1 MTQSK
6 WFYPVLIMVVGA
18 VVYANSLQNGF
29 TFDDWPLVVH
39 NPLVVQMDMG
49 AIFSSA
55 YWPNKPALGLYRPLT
70 TLSYAINQWVMGSGA
85 WGFHFVNVVL
95 HIVNALLVY
104 LGVRKFFERSVAGV
118 CAFIFLCHP
127 LQTEAANSVVGRAE
141 LLAAFWML
149 VAWCVFM
156 YDVGW
161 RRWCLVAGAV
171 FLGCLCKEHAVT
183 MVGVVAVASFVGL
196 PHVTWR
202 KEGAPR
208 PKFMAMWSRFY
219 KEDVM
224 GVLMCVG
231 AVGLFLV
238 ARYAV
243 VGGVLLPSKPAFV
256 DNPLAH
262 VESWARRLTALSVIW
277 HYAMLMVWA
286 GDLSADY
293 SYHAIPIVSSF
304 WTGTV
309 LGGVGLF
316 FLLGLFIVSTLRGN
330 APPIWGLIASWLLL
344 PFLPVSNL
352 WFPIGTIMAERLMY
366 VPMVG
371 YALLGGFGFW
381 VMKTK
386 WPRYAWV
393 ITVILLAAWTKNTVQ
408 RNADWY
414 SDYTLFASAVEATP
428 QSAKAHF
435 NLGNAVRDNGD
446 LQGAL
451 PHYHRALWIYPNY
464 AEVSYNIGVI
474 QQELGHVAEALTAYQ
489 NVLSVDATHV
499 NAWTN
504 TGILFAEN
512 GLLDKAVEAFEKAQ
526 QLAPE
531 RMDVRFNYALTLQKV
546 NRLDEAKERYL
557 QLLAQAPHH
566 EDAAIHL
573 AQIYLLEDDVD
584 AAIEVLSRVV
594 KANPLAYQ
602 VALNLGALFEKRGR
616 VDEAIDALLVGVK
629 GTEKRNVLALFA
641 LARLY
646 GQQGKFDEARGALR
660 SFLDRWDGEDAF
672 KDRAQNI
679 LKQLHID

>member
-6 WFYPVLIMVVGA
+6 WLYPALIMVVGA
-18 VVYANSLQNGF
+18 VVYANSLANGF

-39 NPLVVQMDMG
+39 NPLVDQMDVG

-55 YWPNKPALGLYRPLT
+55 YWPQKPELGLYRPLT
-70 TLSYAINQWVMGSGA
+70 ILSYAINQWILGEGA
-85 WGFHFVNVVL
+85 WGFHIVNLVL
-95 HIVNALLVY
+95 HSVNAMLVFFCA
-104 LGVRKFFERSVAGV
+104 RKFFERSVAGI

-127 LQTEAANSVVGRAE
+127 LQTEAVNSVVGRAE

-149 VAWCVFM
+149 VAWFVFLH
-156 YDVGW
+156 DVGW
-161 RRWCLVAGAV
+161 RRWVLVSGAIL
-171 FLGCLCKEHAVT
+171 LGCLCKEHAVT
-183 MVGVVAVASFVGL
+183 MVGIVAVASFAGL
-196 PHVTWR
+196 PNVTWGR
-202 KEGAPR
+202 EGVR
-208 PKFMAMWSRFY
+208 VSFMTRWARFC
-219 KEDVM
+219 KEDLLGM
-224 GVLMCVG
+224 LLCVG

-243 VGGVLLPSKPAFV
+243 VGGVLLPSQPTFV

-262 VESWARRLTALSVIW
+262 VESWERRLTALHVIW
-277 HYAMLMVWA
+277 HYAKLMVWA

-293 SYHAIPIVSSF
+293 SYQAIPIVSSF

-309 LGGVGLF
+309 LGGVGVF
-316 FLLGLFIVSTLRGN
+316 YLLGLFIVSTVRGN
-330 APPIWGLIASWLLL
+330 SPPIWGLIASWMLL

-371 YALLGGFGFW
+371 YAILGGFGFW
-381 VMKTK
+381 GMKTK

-393 ITVILLAAWTKNTVQ
+393 IAVILLALWSKKTVQ

-414 SDYTLFASAVEATP
+414 SDYTLFASAVEAAP

-435 NLGNAVRDNGD
+435 NLGNAVRDSGD

-474 QQELGHVAEALTAYQ
+474 QQELGHIAEALTAYQ
-489 NVLSVDATHV
+489 NVLSVDTTHV

-504 TGILFAEN
+504 VGILFAEK
-512 GLLDKAVEAFEKAQ
+512 GLPDKAVEAFEKAV

-531 RMDVRFNYALTLQKV
+531 RTDVRFNYALTLQKS
-546 NRLDEAKERYL
+546 NRLDEARARYL

-566 EDAAIHL
+566 EDAALNL
-573 AQIYLLEDDVD
+573 AQIYMLEDDVD
-584 AAIEVLSRVV
+584 AAIEVLNRVV
-594 KANPLAYQ
+594 RANPLAYQ
-602 VALNLGALFEKRGR
+602 AALNLGALFEKRGR
-616 VDEAIDALLVGVK
+616 VDEAIDAMLLGVK
-629 GTEKRNVLALFA
+629 GTEKSNVLALFA

-646 GQQGKFDEARGALR
+646 GQQGKLDEARGALR
-660 SFLDRWDGEDAF
+660 LFLDRWNGEDVF
-672 KDRAQNI
+672 KVRAQNI
-679 LKQLHID
+679 LKQLYTD